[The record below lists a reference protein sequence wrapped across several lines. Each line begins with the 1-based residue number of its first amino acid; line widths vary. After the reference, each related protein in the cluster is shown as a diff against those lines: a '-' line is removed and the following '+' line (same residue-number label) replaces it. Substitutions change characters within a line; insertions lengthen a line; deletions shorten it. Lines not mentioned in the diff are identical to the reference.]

1 MNETVALSDAQ
12 DGLDSFQSLT
22 RADSSDGK
30 RRIRIFVSSPI
41 DVAEE
46 REKARDVIDHLAR
59 LYQDQ
64 LEIESYLYEDKGLP
78 ATEPPQ
84 DSVENPADCDVVI
97 VILWARMGTEL
108 TKDGVPYLS
117 GTDYEYQVACKAYR
131 EKRKPHILVYKKQAT
146 PRPPESGNLDDLREF
161 TEQWGKVESFFEKHF
176 AASQG
181 SGVRGAFEQFENS
194 EEFEQ
199 TLQKHL
205 ESHLQIKLRSGK
217 EKIEGDPYV
226 GLRPLD
232 VSDASK
238 FFGREAEI
246 SEILGVARRKVRSPN
261 HPSFVLI
268 WGNSGSGKSSLVRAG
283 LIPRI
288 RRRDVIDPFENWR
301 LAILSPSTLRPNLV
315 DGFVNHICRTDVL
328 PELGQVLQ
336 AADESGVPRDEII
349 SQSQLGE
356 ALDLAG
362 IADQGKFHKPPFT
375 GLLVVIDQLEE
386 VFASNP
392 PDLSDNLSDE
402 AKQELA
408 FKYRTEF
415 FELLLRLADVAD
427 SRILILATIRTD
439 FLSECDSFASMR
451 KLQKDGFNLPQP
463 SPAQIRSMIRQP
475 ALHAGYSFE
484 ARDQIFL
491 DEKIAEDA
499 MRDHTDQGALP
510 LLAFALKRLFEANV
524 DNHVLEYKE
533 YKEIGGLD
541 GALHDHAERAYKGW
555 ATLHPHNAESIF
567 SGIMRLLIDVVY
579 RDGKQFRN
587 KRTASFEEMEKIE
600 GGLGFCSFMLE
611 EKQRLVVKSEDGYG
625 LAHEALLR
633 QWPQIQKW
641 LAKND
646 LFFPLKGRLEHAIE
660 QWRTKKDAAGLWHEG
675 ENYSMARQLLSDFP
689 DQVKE
694 TPEAEPFLIA
704 SLDEHQRRREA
715 AALSSKQ
722 LKRLLAATAILLI
735 ATLGFA
741 IWGVLKNL
749 EADKH
754 LQLAEEREE
763 AMNRALAEANERER
777 ETSKLFDHY
786 ISAVDRGSSKPE
798 HLPFLVRALEV
809 NPHKRLVIRKLF
821 SKLMYRN
828 WVFPT
833 KEPVRGADGHDILYV
848 AASSGELG
856 TEYSARATSRTIELY
871 TNAKLVDSI
880 AVSESISCISYS
892 NDSRFI
898 AAGLSNGGV
907 MIWECSNG
915 NLFFDAKNSV
925 EENQEFQRDNFPRS
939 ERPTDEKPGE
949 AIESQED
956 RPSESIKSERQAL
969 NRISSVD
976 FHPSGQLLLTASDDG
991 KVRVWDLQTKSEKE
1005 FEEPIKPPSDGS
1017 DVHEAYFSP
1026 GGEYILTASGRS
1038 PQLYS
1043 TETGKHLTS
1052 DEHAAFVHSGPLRS
1066 AKFVDRPKDSGAG
1079 AWYVST
1085 GGDGNVKLWIYDEGN
1100 DFAVSIDLQTGE
1112 SPGSQPMVLEASNKR
1127 GWLLVGYDSG
1137 TVLLWRTGDLVPY
1150 INAAFE
1156 RATEL
1161 VEAQK
1166 AEAAPAL
1173 RAAASQI
1180 KPIDPSVR
1188 SSRSQSPI
1196 RCAAFD
1202 PFGYRVAAASA
1213 SGEIEIFHLGPSA
1226 DPDPFEIGDDIADIA
1241 FRGDGKRLRVLGK
1254 GGELQEW
1261 SVASTQA
1268 LGFSIDSEE
1277 RIGEFSYCQ
1286 NSDNY
1291 LTIGKKRCFIRN
1303 ISERGDGFELTH
1315 PISAGFLDCKL
1326 DRVIGI
1332 SKTWN
1337 DKKVRL
1343 FNSHGKL
1350 LQEHEPSK
1358 KYAPTVLACCVGR
1371 KRFATAAGRELQLWE
1386 LNDEGF
1392 SPLAKEAASFPSM
1405 IAHLALSP
1413 NGKTAVVKCRD
1424 QLPEIMTITEDGSAE
1439 KVAELTGLPVDAAIN
1454 SVRYCPNGRYL
1465 TICAGSIGYMWEIDP
1480 NTGKLIAGE
1489 NEEAAPKEFGHR
1501 FPVDVVA
1508 YNRDGSKVATGSRDR
1523 TIRIW
1528 DTVTGRPTSS
1538 PLRHGSEIRGMDFD
1552 KDERLVS
1559 ITAHN
1564 TIYLWNASASTQKM
1578 ELIMD
1583 PMDTNCGELRGVNF
1597 SSQENIIFVAGSK
1610 GIEQWDVSGVSSV
1623 NVTDISLLKELVR
1636 AVSGYDVDKDFHLNK
1651 VPLSDRYYGLS
1662 KLLSERRSNE
1672 GSVESL
1678 VNWFLAEGPER
1689 KISPGSSTTRK
1700 VYLDRLEARFESA
1713 VAQGN
1718 LGDAEDAIWQM
1729 LRIVNGSDP
1738 RIQRLMAKLEKAKK
1752 PPAEKKPAVTL

>member
-1 MNETVALSDAQ
+1 M
-12 DGLDSFQSLT
+12 
-22 RADSSDGK
+22 
-30 RRIRIFVSSPI
+30 
-41 DVAEE
+41 
-46 REKARDVIDHLAR
+46 
-59 LYQDQ
+59 
-64 LEIESYLYEDKGLP
+64 
-78 ATEPPQ
+78 
-84 DSVENPADCDVVI
+84 
-97 VILWARMGTEL
+97 
-108 TKDGVPYLS
+108 
-117 GTDYEYQVACKAYR
+117 
-131 EKRKPHILVYKKQAT
+131 
-146 PRPPESGNLDDLREF
+146 
-161 TEQWGKVESFFEKHF
+161 
-176 AASQG
+176 
-181 SGVRGAFEQFENS
+181 
-194 EEFEQ
+194 
-199 TLQKHL
+199 
-205 ESHLQIKLRSGK
+205 
-217 EKIEGDPYV
+217 
-226 GLRPLD
+226 
-232 VSDASK
+232 
-238 FFGREAEI
+238 
-246 SEILGVARRKVRSPN
+246 
-261 HPSFVLI
+261 
-268 WGNSGSGKSSLVRAG
+268 
-283 LIPRI
+283 
-288 RRRDVIDPFENWR
+288 IDPFENWR

-336 AADESGVPRDEII
+336 AADESGVRSRRDYFTID
-349 SQSQLGE
+349 QLGE

-386 VFASNP
+386 VFAANP
-392 PDLSDNLSDE
+392 PGLSDDLSDE
-402 AKQELA
+402 KKEELA

-415 FELLLRLADVAD
+415 FELLLRLTEVAD
-427 SRILILATIRTD
+427 SRILILATMRTD
-439 FLSECDSFASMR
+439 FLSECAAFDSLMR
-451 KLQKDGFNLPQP
+451 LKKDGFNLPQP
-463 SPAQIRSMIRQP
+463 SPAQIRAMIRQP
-475 ALHAGYSFE
+475 AVHAGYSFE

-491 DEKIAEDA
+491 DERIAEDA

-510 LLAFALKRLFEANV
+510 LTRFHIEASLRGKCRQQRSRIQGV
-524 DNHVLEYKE
+524 YQ
-533 YKEIGGLD
+533 EIGGVD
-541 GALHDHAERAYKGW
+541 GALRDHANTQRMRSGPNY
-555 ATLHPHNAESIF
+555 TLTTPNRSF

-587 KRTASFEEMEKIE
+587 KRTASYEEMEKVE
-600 GGLGFCSFMLE
+600 GGLGFCSFMLRE
-611 EKQRLVVKSEDGYG
+611 EQRLVVKSEEGFG

-633 QWPQIQKW
+633 QWPQIQDW

-646 LFFPLKGRLEHAIE
+646 AFFPLRGRLEHAIE
-660 QWRTKKDAAGLWHEG
+660 QWRPSKEPAALWHEG
-675 ENYSMARQLLSDFP
+675 ENYALARQLLSEFP

-694 TPEAEPFLIA
+694 TPDAEWYLNESLEEHDRRSEHEAMSRKTL
-704 SLDEHQRRREA
+704 Q
-715 AALSSKQ
+715 
-722 LKRLLAATAILLI
+722 RLLAATVVFLI
-735 ATLGFA
+735 AALGFA
-741 IWGVLKNL
+741 GWGFWKKL
-749 EADKH
+749 EADESAKVAAENAKTAQEN
-754 LQLAEEREE
+754 LELAEKREGE
-763 AMNRALAEANERER
+763 TKVALGKAEENLAKYERER
-777 ETSKLFDHY
+777 KEKDRQRSNLYFSLAEKD
-786 ISAVDRGSSKPE
+786 SAKPE
-798 HLPFLVRALEV
+798 SLAYLFRALEQDPG
-809 NPHKRLVIRKLF
+809 NKSAARQLF

-828 WVFPT
+828 WLLPAA
-833 KEPVRGADGHDILYV
+833 EPVRGAGGNDIV
-848 AASSGELG
+848 QIITTKSSEKQ
-856 TEYSARATSRTIELY
+856 YAARATSERVTIHDGSGNLI
-871 TNAKLVDSI
+871 ASI
-880 AVSESISCISYS
+880 ALPSSYS
-892 NDSRFI
+892 CMSFSSDSQLI
-898 AAGLSNGGV
+898 AIGCSGGQVMVRECLNGRKQFEV
-907 MIWECSNG
+907 LASPTK
-915 NLFFDAKNSV
+915 KNIVSA
-925 EENQEFQRDNFPRS
+925 N
-939 ERPTDEKPGE
+939 
-949 AIESQED
+949 
-956 RPSESIKSERQAL
+956 
-969 NRISSVD
+969 

-991 KVRVWDLQTKSEKE
+991 KVRVWNLQSKSEKE
-1005 FEEPIKPPSDGS
+1005 FEDPIKPPSEGS

-1052 DEHAAFVHSGPLRS
+1052 DEHAAFVHSGPLRA
-1066 AKFVDRPKDSGAG
+1066 AKFVHRPADAGSG

-1085 GGDGNVKLWIYDEGN
+1085 GGDGNVKLWLYEEGN

-1112 SPGSQPMVLEASNKR
+1112 SRGSQPMVLEASNKR

-1180 KPIDPSVR
+1180 KPIDPSLR

-1196 RCAAFD
+1196 RRAAFD
-1202 PFGYRVAAASA
+1202 PFGYSVAAASA
-1213 SGEIEIFHLGPSA
+1213 SGEIEIFHLGPST
-1226 DPDPFEIGDDIADIA
+1226 DPHPFEIGDDIADIA
-1241 FRGDGKRLRVLGK
+1241 FRGDGKRLLVLGK
-1254 GGELQEW
+1254 EGELQEW

-1303 ISERGDGFELTH
+1303 ISERSDGFELTH

-1392 SPLAKEAASFPSM
+1392 SPLAKEVAAFPSM
-1405 IAHLALSP
+1405 IAHLALSS

-1439 KVAELTGLPVDAAIN
+1439 KVAELIGLPVDAAIN

-1489 NEEAAPKEFGHR
+1489 NEEAAPKEFSHR
-1501 FPVDVVA
+1501 FPVDAVA
-1508 YNRDGSKVATGSRDR
+1508 YNRDGSKVATGSRDK

-1528 DTVTGRPTSS
+1528 DTATGRPTSS
-1538 PLRHGSEIRGMDFD
+1538 PLKHGSEIEGMAFD
-1552 KDERLVS
+1552 KGDRLVS
-1559 ITAHN
+1559 TTSKGMIH
-1564 TIYLWNASASTQKM
+1564 LWNTSTSSQAM
-1578 ELIMD
+1578 SPI
-1583 PMDTNCGELRGVNF
+1583 DTNCGELIGVYF
-1597 SSQENIIFVAGSK
+1597 SSKEDAIIVAGSK
-1610 GIEQWDVSGVSSV
+1610 GIEKWDVPKVSSV
-1623 NVTDISLLKELVR
+1623 NAADVPMLKWLVKS
-1636 AVSGYDVDKDFHLNK
+1636 VSGYELNEGDLLTR
-1651 VPLSDRYYGLS
+1651 VSFSDRYRDLS
-1662 KLLSERRSNE
+1662 RLKSQPISGE
-1672 GSVESL
+1672 GIGSMI
-1678 VNWFLAEGPER
+1678 NWFLAEGPQR
-1689 KISPGSSTTRK
+1689 KISPRSSTTRK
-1700 VYLDRLEARFESA
+1700 VYLDRQETRFESA

-1752 PPAEKKPAVTL
+1752 PPTEKKPAVTL